1 MGALSNSS
9 ETNRLLQD
17 AGRDAIGWETLFARH
32 RERLRRMVRLRLD
45 RRVPGRF
52 TSTAVLDAVSREA
65 WTRLHEYHAGR
76 ELPFSL
82 WLRVVAGERIAAI
95 HAEHL
100 SGAWRGA
107 DEICLYREAMPPV
120 NTLSLAGHLLAT
132 PAAGGLAAQR
142 ADLQLYLQDVLNQ
155 MDPLDREV
163 LALCHFE
170 ELKNDE
176 AALVLGL
183 EKGETSR
190 RYVQAVKALKD
201 VLKRIPGFFKGE
213 RGA

>member
-1 MGALSNSS
+1 MGAQSNSS

-17 AGRDAIGWETLFARH
+17 AGSAAPGWEALFARH

-52 TSTAVLDAVSREA
+52 TSTMVLDEVSRA
-65 WTRLHEYHAGR
+65 ACARLHEYHAR
-76 ELPFSL
+76 PELSFPL
-82 WLRVVAGERIAAI
+82 WLRAVAGERIAAI
-95 HAEHL
+95 HAQHL
-100 SGAWRGA
+100 SGAWRDDG
-107 DEICLYREAMPPV
+107 EICLYREAMPPV

-132 PAAGGLAAQR
+132 PAARGLAVQR

-183 EKGETSR
+183 DKGETSR
-190 RYVQAVKALKD
+190 RYVQAVKALKEI
-201 VLKRIPGFFKGE
+201 LKRIPGFFKQNG
-213 RGA
+213 

>member
-9 ETNRLLQD
+9 ETNRLLQEAGND
-17 AGRDAIGWETLFARH
+17 APGWEALFARH

-52 TSTAVLDAVSREA
+52 TSTAVLDEVSREA
-65 WTRLHEYHAGR
+65 FARLHEYRAR
-76 ELPFSL
+76 PDRSFAL
-82 WLRVVAGERIAAI
+82 WLRAVAGERIAAI
-95 HAEHL
+95 HAQHL
-100 SGAWRGA
+100 SGAWRG
-107 DEICLYREAMPPV
+107 DGEICLYREAMPPV
-120 NTLSLAGHLLAT
+120 NTLSLAGHLLAPL
-132 PAAGGLAAQR
+132 PAGAAAQR

-163 LALCHFE
+163 LTLCHFE

-190 RYVQAVKALKD
+190 RYVQAVKALKE
-201 VLKRIPGFFKGE
+201 VLKRIPGFFKQSG
-213 RGA
+213 